1 MGRLIFRLFFPL
13 FCYLLAPSTEKLR
26 KKKLLATSIT
36 FLGCFFFFVFS
47 FCWWKSDKTFG
58 QEETRRQF
66 FISMWTSFL
75 SFSAVPVPAPYIL
88 RTAIAGDHGSPKR
101 LSGGGKDLPSNNTD
115 SFFLFSRE
123 LDKPATIRHAVGQS
137 KWSWATTTRCP
148 SMSTKVNGSEQE
160 ELEWGTDTTE
170 KATLGLRVRFYN
182 KKKSALSITT
192 FGRLREQSVGSR
204 KQVAS
209 CWLDFWSCERALYE

>member
-101 LSGGGKDLPSNNTD
+101 LSGGGKDLLSKNTG
-115 SFFLFSRE
+115 SFFLFSRD

-137 KWSWATTTRCP
+137 KWLWATSIRSP
-148 SMSTKVNGSEQE
+148 AM
-160 ELEWGTDTTE
+160 
-170 KATLGLRVRFYN
+170 RN
-182 KKKSALSITT
+182 KSWWKRTGRASSAPSALRITK
-192 FGRLREQSVGSR
+192 FGRFTWTICWLLE
-204 KQVAS
+204 AS
-209 CWLDFWSCERALYE
+209 CGLDSGSCERVLYE